1 MRRSDSSET
10 TECSIGPMPESAR
23 RLLGRITLAAKLPG
37 KRRTGNP
44 SAPFEVAGVGDGLTA
59 NLHGHEAGN
68 GGYSQGEPMEYRANP
83 RPDRSIGGGL
93 GGPLR
98 NLPQESVARAK
109 PALEAQHSRLGCAIS
124 DPALAP
130 RRGSVPLPSAGFAG
144 ATIPGGRFREGGE
157 APLRAERTESTP
169 RVRPSGAALQLDPSH
184 RSSQSV
190 SPRGS

>member
-23 RLLGRITLAAKLPG
+23 RLIGRITLAAKLPG

-59 NLHGHEAGN
+59 NLHGHEAGY

-83 RPDRSIGGGL
+83 RPDRWR
-93 GGPLR
+93 PR
-98 NLPQESVARAK
+98 PH
-109 PALEAQHSRLGCAIS
+109 AQ
-124 DPALAP
+124 
-130 RRGSVPLPSAGFAG
+130 
-144 ATIPGGRFREGGE
+144 
-157 APLRAERTESTP
+157 RTGSTP

-184 RSSQSV
+184 RSSPERFSDNTLPMLDPV
-190 SPRGS
+190 YG